1 MAEIVKLI
9 ECPRDAWQGLQD
21 FLPTDYKAQY
31 LAELVR
37 AGFRHI
43 DAVSFVSPKHVRQMA
58 DSEEVIAK
66 LNSSLEVAPASL
78 PASANDFSTD
88 KTRQQDA
95 GAANQALEII
105 GIVVNEKGL
114 DRALATPGVTTIGYP
129 YSISAY
135 FRRANANMTREES
148 RALVEKLKQTTQ
160 AANRGLVIYISMAF
174 GNPYDE
180 PWGPEIVQDTLDWLK
195 DIRVRTV
202 SLADTVGTASP
213 ELVGDLFRQVKNHV
227 AGIELGVH
235 LHSRPEN
242 AEEKIL
248 AAYEAGCRR
257 FDSALTG
264 LGGCPFAGDNLVGN
278 IATEQVL
285 AALHKKGAN
294 PGITPDRLNKALAM
308 TNEIRTKYAHI
319 SVS

>member
-1 MAEIVKLI
+1 MPDTAKVV
-9 ECPRDAWQGLQD
+9 ECPRDAWQGLPD
-21 FLPTDYKAQY
+21 FIPTELKADY
-31 LAELVR
+31 LAELVH

-43 DAVSFVSPKHVRQMA
+43 DAVSFVSPKHVKQMA
-58 DSEEVIAK
+58 DSEEVMAK
-66 LNSSLEVAPASL
+66 LNASL
-78 PASANDFSTD
+78 PDGTEAP
-88 KTRQQDA
+88 
-95 GAANQALEII
+95 EII

-114 DRALATPGVTTIGYP
+114 ERAFATPGVTTIGYP

-148 RALVEKLKQTTQ
+148 RALVETLKKETA

-180 PWGPEIVQDTLDWLK
+180 PWGPEIVQDTLEWLK

-213 ELVGDLFRQVKNHV
+213 QLVGDLFRQVKDHV
-227 AGIELGVH
+227 AGLELGVH

-242 AEEKIL
+242 AEAKIL

-285 AALHKKGAN
+285 AALRKAGAD
-294 PGITPDRLNKALAM
+294 PGIDNARLTKVLAM
-308 TNEIRTKYAHI
+308 ANEIRAKYAHAPLLN
-319 SVS
+319 